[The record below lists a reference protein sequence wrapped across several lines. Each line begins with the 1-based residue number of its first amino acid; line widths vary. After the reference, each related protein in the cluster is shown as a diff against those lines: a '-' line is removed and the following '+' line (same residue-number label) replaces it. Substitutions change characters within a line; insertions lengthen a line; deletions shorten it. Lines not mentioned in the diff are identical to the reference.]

1 MNYAKEIKDFVVAN
15 FLFGEAGSLN
25 DDTSFLSSGIVDSTG
40 MLEMIMFLENTFD
53 VKIEP
58 AEMVPEN
65 LDSINRIVQFLTKKL
80 GTAAQA

>member
-15 FLFGEAGSLN
+15 FLFGEAGSMN